1 MSTDGVLTLVASI
14 IALITSI
21 VTIIITIWHQNSYDK
36 KHRRVVPAV
45 SFWDTTDNIIDR
57 MNSQNARI
65 FTAIEDI
72 ATKIKKI
79 NLCVC
84 LKNSDKH
91 KINNCVVTL
100 NIDGNRLIHCSI
112 GSIIEGRESIIP
124 VILPIDSFNKLEC
137 KVDYYTEA
145 EEHLIYKISTG
156 SRFSNRKGEVFLIS
170 KIFKKE
176 KKLNMVNNQLCLSY
190 SMQELIK

>member
-57 MNSQNARI
+57 
-65 FTAIEDI
+65 
-72 ATKIKKI
+72 
-79 NLCVC
+79 
-84 LKNSDKH
+84 KNSDKH

-156 SRFSNRKGEVFLIS
+156 SRFSNRKGEVFLIG